1 MLNININYPYPVIRE
16 YTDDYQSTEFIGE
29 LKVLLEPDGYAVH
42 TNFEINNKGIQILL
56 SKRILT
62 YALEVQCVSTWFR
75 KLYTIHENRVIRLDP
90 QMIHERVELIPCIV
104 VATSIEGFTNEDF
117 AEEYQDMKFDLNAGD
132 IIGIG
137 QKRTFDALYQNDII
151 KNGSSIVDVGGNDK
165 LKEIQCDFS
174 QSTIKLTLPADQYE
188 NYRSCGY
195 NRSKYKMLNAKI
207 NVPPDVIDAA
217 RKTNADELDAAVQK
231 NIIPLIKLSQQE
243 AIVRSLKDII
253 RNDSSIMDNTV
264 IGYCSGYEKQSILG
278 GQVFCISSLLASVI
292 YYACIEVKNSD
303 CAEAIKS
310 ITGEYV
316 KEFEDGE
323 PIYFEGSDAKP
334 KPKLT
339 YTLQDPSFDK
349 VFVKVKSWLINLLS
363 GVTEIEIYKVSDVT
377 NRQLRFNRMREYL
390 IDHIG
395 EYVFSRANV
404 SEIIFIQIVEL
415 VGRTNKQL
423 FLKNSLKINRMLYY
437 MKIKTKSSRYKMWQQ
452 KEYYQLY

>member
-132 IIGIG
+132 I
-137 QKRTFDALYQNDII
+137 
-151 KNGSSIVDVGGNDK
+151 
-165 LKEIQCDFS
+165 
-174 QSTIKLTLPADQYE
+174 
-188 NYRSCGY
+188 
-195 NRSKYKMLNAKI
+195 
-207 NVPPDVIDAA
+207 
-217 RKTNADELDAAVQK
+217 
-231 NIIPLIKLSQQE
+231 
-243 AIVRSLKDII
+243 
-253 RNDSSIMDNTV
+253 
-264 IGYCSGYEKQSILG
+264 
-278 GQVFCISSLLASVI
+278 
-292 YYACIEVKNSD
+292 
-303 CAEAIKS
+303 
-310 ITGEYV
+310 
-316 KEFEDGE
+316 
-323 PIYFEGSDAKP
+323 
-334 KPKLT
+334 
-339 YTLQDPSFDK
+339 
-349 VFVKVKSWLINLLS
+349 
-363 GVTEIEIYKVSDVT
+363 
-377 NRQLRFNRMREYL
+377 MREYL

>member
-117 AEEYQDMKFDLNAGD
+117 AEEYQD
-132 IIGIG
+132 
-137 QKRTFDALYQNDII
+137 
-151 KNGSSIVDVGGNDK
+151 
-165 LKEIQCDFS
+165 
-174 QSTIKLTLPADQYE
+174 
-188 NYRSCGY
+188 
-195 NRSKYKMLNAKI
+195 
-207 NVPPDVIDAA
+207 
-217 RKTNADELDAAVQK
+217 
-231 NIIPLIKLSQQE
+231 
-243 AIVRSLKDII
+243 
-253 RNDSSIMDNTV
+253 
-264 IGYCSGYEKQSILG
+264 
-278 GQVFCISSLLASVI
+278 
-292 YYACIEVKNSD
+292 
-303 CAEAIKS
+303 
-310 ITGEYV
+310 
-316 KEFEDGE
+316 
-323 PIYFEGSDAKP
+323 
-334 KPKLT
+334 
-339 YTLQDPSFDK
+339 
-349 VFVKVKSWLINLLS
+349 
-363 GVTEIEIYKVSDVT
+363 
-377 NRQLRFNRMREYL
+377 
-390 IDHIG
+390 
-395 EYVFSRANV
+395 
-404 SEIIFIQIVEL
+404 IIFIQIVEL

>member
-195 NRSKYKMLNAKI
+195 NRSKYKI
-207 NVPPDVIDAA
+207 
-217 RKTNADELDAAVQK
+217 
-231 NIIPLIKLSQQE
+231 
-243 AIVRSLKDII
+243 RS
-253 RNDSSIMDNTV
+253 N
-264 IGYCSGYEKQSILG
+264 
-278 GQVFCISSLLASVI
+278 
-292 YYACIEVKNSD
+292 
-303 CAEAIKS
+303 
-310 ITGEYV
+310 
-316 KEFEDGE
+316 
-323 PIYFEGSDAKP
+323 
-334 KPKLT
+334 
-339 YTLQDPSFDK
+339 
-349 VFVKVKSWLINLLS
+349 
-363 GVTEIEIYKVSDVT
+363 
-377 NRQLRFNRMREYL
+377 
-390 IDHIG
+390 
-395 EYVFSRANV
+395 
-404 SEIIFIQIVEL
+404 
-415 VGRTNKQL
+415 
-423 FLKNSLKINRMLYY
+423 
-437 MKIKTKSSRYKMWQQ
+437 
-452 KEYYQLY
+452 